1 MTSETPLAS
10 QLAHTAHAALLAA
23 GIEHTMDWGQETFTL
38 SDGLV
43 GVVTQV
49 RAGVTVYAVAD
60 DVVPADAR
68 ERVALA
74 SAYLNARLST
84 TAVEIDMALGLLAVR
99 SSVAT
104 GDLTLLP
111 EDLGGLVGTASAEV
125 RATWG
130 LVREALA
137 GVVAG
142 TAAPASVAEVLDA

>member
-10 QLAHTAHAALLAA
+10 QLAHAAHAALDAA
-23 GIEHTMDWGQETFTL
+23 GIEHTMDWGEETFTL
-38 SDGLV
+38 TDGTV

-49 RAGVTVYAVAD
+49 RAGITVYAVAD
-60 DVVPADAR
+60 DVVPQGDR

-74 SAYLNARLST
+74 SAYLNSRLST

-99 SSVAT
+99 SAVAT

-111 EDLGGLVGTASAEV
+111 EDLGGLIDTAAHEV
-125 RATWG
+125 RATWA
-130 LVREALA
+130 LVREPLA

-142 TAAPASVAEVLDA
+142 TVPPATVAAVLDA